1 VEQEARQEAR
11 EAARRKKQKARQE
24 GSSDNQTGFFGVYL
38 VKPGQPKP
46 YQAKV
51 WGPKLVH
58 LGSFA
63 TAEEASLC
71 IARSPEG
78 QAAAAVPPP
87 MTGDEARQQA
97 LAEELTMRTSNNKT
111 GFFGVYLVKPGQPK
125 PYQAKVKRGPK
136 LVHLGSFATAE
147 EASLCIARSP
157 EGQAAA
163 AVPPPMTGDEA
174 RQQAL
179 AEELTMR
186 TANNQTG
193 FFGVRL
199 HKPGTPKPY
208 LARVN
213 SLGKKVVLGLF
224 ATAEEASLCV
234 ARSPEGRAAAA
245 GTPPPPRT

>member
-24 GSSDNQTGFFGVYL
+24 GSSDNQ
-38 VKPGQPKP
+38 
-46 YQAKV
+46 
-51 WGPKLVH
+51 
-58 LGSFA
+58 
-63 TAEEASLC
+63 
-71 IARSPEG
+71 
-78 QAAAAVPPP
+78 
-87 MTGDEARQQA
+87 
-97 LAEELTMRTSNNKT
+97 T